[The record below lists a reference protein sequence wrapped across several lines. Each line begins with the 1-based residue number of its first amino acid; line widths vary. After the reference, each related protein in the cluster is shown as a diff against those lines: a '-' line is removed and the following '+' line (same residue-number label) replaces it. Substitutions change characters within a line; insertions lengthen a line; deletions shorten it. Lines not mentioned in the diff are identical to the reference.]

1 MSQLDNID
9 PKVLGQRLSESRKAR
24 GLTQKQAADHLGVSR
39 PTLIAIEK
47 GTRAPK
53 PEEIVQ
59 LARHYGRSV
68 HEFVRPGAPMADLQ
82 PHLRAVAQK
91 MSAESAELLQGIA
104 DLQRFAD
111 DYCELERL
119 MQAPMTQ
126 KYPPE
131 LRITGRIDVA
141 SVAEDAAIQERQRL
155 GLGDQPVLRL
165 RSILENDVGA
175 RVCYGSLPSAI
186 AGMFAYGSDVG
197 CCIMVNWKHPA
208 ERRRASLAHE
218 YGHLFVDRYK
228 PGIDYLENPGR
239 KAANERFSEAFAM
252 SFLMPASSIRRRF
265 NDIVTSTEDFQI
277 ADLCRLSHMYF
288 VSVEAMAFRLE
299 GLGLIPKGTRDH
311 LKESGF
317 QVRKAS
323 QMLGLP
329 SNPET
334 KDRFPQRY
342 VFLAVSAF
350 EEARISEGQLARFL
364 RCDPVTARATVAEIL
379 TSQEVSKDGEVQFRQ
394 PVDFRRSLL
403 TDVV

>member
-1 MSQLDNID
+1 MSQPENVD
-9 PKVLGQRLSESRKAR
+9 PKVLGQRLSECRKAR
-24 GLTQKQAADHLGVSR
+24 GLTQKEVADHLGVSR

-59 LARHYGRSV
+59 LARCFGRRI
-68 HEFVRPGAPMADLQ
+68 HDLVRPGAPMADLQ
-82 PHLRAVAQK
+82 PHLRSAAQK
-91 MSAESAELLQGIA
+91 MSVDTSEMLQGIA
-104 DLQRFAD
+104 DLQQFAD
-111 DYCELERL
+111 DYCELERI
-119 MQAPMTQ
+119 MQAPMAQ
-126 KYPPE
+126 NYPPE
-131 LRITGRIDVA
+131 FRIAGRVNVGSI
-141 SVAEDAAIQERQRL
+141 AEDVAIQERQRL
-155 GLGDQPVLRL
+155 GLGDQPLLRL
-165 RSILENDVGA
+165 RSVLENDVGA
-175 RVCYGSLPSAI
+175 RVYYGSLPSAI
-186 AGMFAYGSDVG
+186 AGMFAFGSDLG

-228 PGIDYLENPGR
+228 PGIDYLESRGR
-239 KAANERFSEAFAM
+239 KPANERFAEAFAM

-265 NDIVTSTEDFQI
+265 NDIVAATEDFQI

-288 VSVEAMAFRLE
+288 VSVEAMAYRLE
-299 GLGLIPKGTRDH
+299 GLGLIPRGTRDH

-323 QMLGLP
+323 QMLDLP

-342 VFLAVSAF
+342 VFLAISAF
-350 EEARISEGQLARFL
+350 EQARISEGQLARFL
-364 RCDPVTARATVAEIL
+364 QCDPVTARSVVADVL
-379 TSQEVSKDGEVQFRQ
+379 TSQEVSADGEVQFRQ
-394 PVDFRRSLL
+394 PVDFRLSLL

>member
-1 MSQLDNID
+1 VLQPTNID

-24 GLTQKQAADHLGVSR
+24 GLTQKEVADHLGVSR

-59 LARHYGRSV
+59 LARYFGRNI
-68 HEFVRPGAPMADLQ
+68 HDFVRPGAPMASLQ
-82 PHLRAVAQK
+82 PHLRAAAQK
-91 MSAESAELLQGIA
+91 MTADNSELLQGIA
-104 DLQRFAD
+104 DLQQFAD
-111 DYCELERL
+111 DYSELERL

-126 KYPPE
+126 NYPPE
-131 LRITGRIDVA
+131 LRIPGRVDVA
-141 SVAEDAAIQERQRL
+141 SVAEDAAIQERRRL
-155 GLGDQPVLRL
+155 GMGDQPLLRL
-165 RSILENDVGA
+165 RSVLENDVGV
-175 RVCYGSLPSAI
+175 RVYYGSLPSVI

-197 CCIMVNWKHPA
+197 CCIMVNWKHPV

-218 YGHLFVDRYK
+218 YGHLLVDRYK
-228 PGIDYLENPGR
+228 PGIDHLVSRGR
-239 KAANERFSEAFAM
+239 KPVNERFAEAFAM
-252 SFLMPASSIRRRF
+252 SFLMPASSVRRRF
-265 NDIVTSTEDFQI
+265 NDVVAATKDFQI
-277 ADLCRLSHMYF
+277 ADLCRLSRMYF

-323 QMLGLP
+323 QMLDLP
-329 SNPET
+329 SSPET

-342 VFLAVSAF
+342 VFLATSAF
-350 EEARISEGQLARFL
+350 EQARISEGQLARFL
-364 RCDPVTARATVAEIL
+364 RCDPVMARAIVADVL
-379 TSQEVSKDGEVQFRQ
+379 TSQEVSADGELEFRR
-394 PVDFRRSLL
+394 PVDFRLSVL

>member
-24 GLTQKQAADHLGVSR
+24 GLTQQEAADHLGVSR

-47 GTRAPK
+47 GARAPK
-53 PEEIVQ
+53 AEEIVQ
-59 LARHYGRSV
+59 LARYYGRRV

-82 PHLRAVAQK
+82 PQLRTAARK
-91 MSAESAELLQGIA
+91 MSVETADLVQGIA
-104 DLQRFAD
+104 DLQQFAD

-119 MQAPMTQ
+119 MRAPMTHS
-126 KYPPE
+126 YPPE
-131 LRITGRIDVA
+131 LRIGGRVDVA
-141 SVAEDAAIQERQRL
+141 AIAEDAAIQERRRL

-175 RVCYGSLPSAI
+175 RVCYGSLPSAV

-228 PGIDYLENPGR
+228 PGIDRVHNRGR
-239 KAANERFSEAFAM
+239 KAADERFAEAFAM

-265 NDIVTSTEDFQI
+265 NDVVTATEDFQI

-299 GLGLIPKGTRDH
+299 GLGLIPRGTRDH

-323 QMLGLP
+323 QMLNLP
-329 SNPET
+329 SNPER

-342 VFLAVSAF
+342 VFLAISAF
-350 EEARISEGQLARFL
+350 EQARISEGQLARFL
-364 RCDPVTARATVAEIL
+364 RCDPVTVRAIVAEIL
-379 TSQEVSKDGEVQFRQ
+379 TSQEVSIDGEVEFRQ
-394 PVDFRRSLL
+394 PVDFQRSLL
-403 TDVV
+403 TDVF